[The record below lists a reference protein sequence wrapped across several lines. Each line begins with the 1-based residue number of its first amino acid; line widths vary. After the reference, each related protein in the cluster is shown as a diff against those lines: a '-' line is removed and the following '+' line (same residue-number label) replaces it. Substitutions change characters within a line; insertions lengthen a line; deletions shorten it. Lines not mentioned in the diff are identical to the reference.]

1 MIWDSGSS
9 ANWTEGENAMIR
21 FLFLLAALAL
31 PSAVSGQSDERM
43 SPGDVL
49 KDCEDCPELVV
60 IPGGSFMMGTTISDR
75 EVDLS
80 RGEGPQVK
88 VTLDYMFAA
97 GRFEV
102 THGQF
107 KAFVEATGYQVKDE
121 CRVWDDK
128 IGFNDDPNA
137 NWQERRQPKRVKDE
151 HPVGCVSWNDAK
163 AYAGWLTQIS
173 GKRYRL
179 LSEAEWEYAARA
191 GTTTSR
197 FWGNSSGEACAWA
210 NTFDLDGAEEY
221 PFPWFPATCRDGYA
235 DLAPV
240 GQFKPNAFG
249 LYDMIGNV
257 WEWTEDCWAAT
268 HVGRPRDGSAW
279 KWAPGCDM
287 HTTRGGGW
295 LSAPERNRI
304 AWPGRDPV
312 EKRNTQFGFRVARDL
327 GTAGAVDE
335 GGSIRRMTLFTS
347 DVELSKAFW
356 SEAMGYRVTFE
367 DDQFGGTETAG
378 SLNLDEGNRA
388 HFVMMSPAGGEGPM
402 IGLLGSSGDEF
413 KPIEREGA
421 QRPRAGESLLV
432 VKVADIFATFKKL
445 EAMGVRIAS
454 KPSRLSG
461 QMTSVVGYEGTVYT
475 PDGTRINVQ
484 QIESGG

>member
-1 MIWDSGSS
+1 MKTWQVVIGALIASATSS
-9 ANWTEGENAMIR
+9 VAQAQMDEG
-21 FLFLLAALAL
+21 L
-31 PSAVSGQSDERM
+31 
-43 SPGDVL
+43 SPGDVIQ
-49 KDCEDCPELVV
+49 DCEDCPELVV
-60 IPGGSFMMGTTISDR
+60 IPNGTFMMGTPLSAR
-75 EVDLS
+75 EIDLS

-88 VTLDYMFAA
+88 IDIDYMFAA
-97 GRFEV
+97 GRYEV

-107 KAFVEATGYQVKDE
+107 EAFVEATGHQVKDE
-121 CRVWDDK
+121 CRVWSDE
-128 IGFNDDPNA
+128 IGFNDDPTA
-137 NWQERRQPKRVKDE
+137 NWQDRRQPKRVRDE

-163 AYAGWLTQIS
+163 AYTAWLSQITN
-173 GKRYRL
+173 KRYRL
-179 LSEAEWEYAARA
+179 LTEAEWEYAARA

-197 FWGNSSGEACAWA
+197 FWGESSGGACQWA

-268 HVGRPRDGSAW
+268 HIGRPRDGSAW
-279 KWAPGCDM
+279 TWDVGCDR

-304 AWPGRDPV
+304 AWPGRDPI

-327 GTAGAVDE
+327 GTGGSAEE

-347 DVELSKAFW
+347 DVELSKSFW
-356 SEAMGYRVTFE
+356 AEAMGYEVTFE
-367 DDQFGGTETAG
+367 DKAFGGEETAG
-378 SLNLDEGNRA
+378 SLNLEEGNRA
-388 HFVMMSPAGGEGPM
+388 HFVMMTPKGGEGPM
-402 IGLLGSSGDEF
+402 IGLLGSDGDDF

-421 QRPRAGESLLV
+421 QKPRAGESLLV
-432 VKVADIFATFKKL
+432 IKVADIFKSFEKL

-454 KPSRLSG
+454 PPSRLTG
-461 QMTSVVGYEGTVYT
+461 QQTSVVGYEGTVYT

>member
-1 MIWDSGSS
+1 MMIH
-9 ANWTEGENAMIR
+9 ALT
-21 FLFLLAALAL
+21 LAL
-31 PSAVSGQSDERM
+31 PVLLFSATAFAQYDEGL
-43 SPGDVL
+43 SAGDVIQ
-49 KDCEDCPELVV
+49 DCDDCPELVV
-60 IPGGSFMMGTTISDR
+60 IPPGEFMMGTPVSDR
-75 EVDLS
+75 DVDLG

-88 VTLDYMFAA
+88 INIGYAFAA

-107 KAFVEATGYQVKDE
+107 KVFVDATGHQPDSL
-121 CRVWDDK
+121 CRVWSDE
-128 IGFNDDPNA
+128 IGFNNDPEA
-137 NWQERRQPKRVKDE
+137 NWLNRRQPRRVRDE

-163 AYAGWLTQIS
+163 AYVAWLGQITNM
-173 GKRYRL
+173 RYRL

-191 GTTTSR
+191 GTTTPR
-197 FWGNSSGEACAWA
+197 FWGNAASGSCQWA

-221 PFPWFPATCRDGYA
+221 PFPWFPTTCRDGFA

-249 LYDMIGNV
+249 LHDVIGNV

-268 HVGRPRDGSAW
+268 HIGRPADGSAW
-279 KWAPGCDM
+279 TWETGCTR

-304 AWPGRDPV
+304 AWPGRDPSDM
-312 EKRNTQFGFRVARDL
+312 RNTQFGFRVARDL
-327 GTAGAVDE
+327 GTGGSAGD

-356 SEAMGYRVTFE
+356 SDAMGYTVTFE
-367 DDQFGGTETAG
+367 DAAFGGEETAG
-378 SLNLDEGNRA
+378 SLNLDDGNRA
-388 HFVMMSPAGGEGPM
+388 HFVMMTPAGGADPM
-402 IGLLGSSGDEF
+402 IGLLGSDGDEF
-413 KPIEREGA
+413 QPIERVGA

-432 VKVADIFATFKKL
+432 VKVTDIFATFAKL

-454 KPSRLSG
+454 EPSRLSG
-461 QMTSVVGYEGTVYT
+461 QQTSVVGYEGTVYT

>member
-1 MIWDSGSS
+1 
-9 ANWTEGENAMIR
+9 MIR

-295 LSAPERNRI
+295 LYAPERNRI

-312 EKRNTQFGFRVARDL
+312 EKRNTQFGFRVARDI

-378 SLNLDEGNRA
+378 SLNLDECNRA

>member
-1 MIWDSGSS
+1 
-9 ANWTEGENAMIR
+9 MIR

-312 EKRNTQFGFRVARDL
+312 EKRNTQFGFRVARDI

-402 IGLLGSSGDEF
+402 IGLLGSKIG
-413 KPIEREGA
+413 
-421 QRPRAGESLLV
+421 RAHV
-432 VKVADIFATFKKL
+432 
-445 EAMGVRIAS
+445 
-454 KPSRLSG
+454 
-461 QMTSVVGYEGTVYT
+461 
-475 PDGTRINVQ
+475 
-484 QIESGG
+484 

>member
-1 MIWDSGSS
+1 MKGVLGFAIPFVLMSSS
-9 ANWTEGENAMIR
+9 ALAQNDEG
-21 FLFLLAALAL
+21 L
-31 PSAVSGQSDERM
+31 SA
-43 SPGDVL
+43 GDVIQ
-49 KDCEDCPELVV
+49 DCEDCPELVV
-60 IPGGSFMMGTTISDR
+60 VPPGEFMMGTPVSDR

-88 VTLDYMFAA
+88 INIDYAFAV
-97 GRFEV
+97 GRTEV
-102 THGQF
+102 THDQF
-107 KAFVEATGYQVKDE
+107 NTFVEATSHEPDKL
-121 CRVWDDK
+121 CRVWSDE
-128 IGFNDDPNA
+128 IGFNNDPDA
-137 NWQERRQPKRVKDE
+137 NWLDRRQPRRVRDD

-163 AYAGWLTQIS
+163 AYVAWLAQITN
-173 GKRYRL
+173 KRYRL

-197 FWGNSSGEACAWA
+197 FWGNASSQACQWA

-221 PFPWFPATCRDGYA
+221 PFPWFPATCRDGFV

-268 HVGRPRDGSAW
+268 HIGRPNDGSPW
-279 KWAPGCDM
+279 VWDVGCTR
-287 HTTRGGGW
+287 HATRGGGW
-295 LSAPERNRI
+295 LSAPIRNRI
-304 AWPGRDPV
+304 AWPGRDPSDM
-312 EKRNTQFGFRVARDL
+312 RNTQFGFRVARDL
-327 GTAGAVDE
+327 GTGGAAGD
-335 GGSIRRMTLFTS
+335 GGTIRRMTLFTS

-356 SEAMGYRVTFE
+356 SDAMGYTVTFE
-367 DDQFGGTETAG
+367 DKAFGGEETAG

-388 HFVMMSPAGGEGPM
+388 HFVMMTPVGSDGPM

-413 KPIEREGA
+413 VPIERIGA

-432 VKVADIFATFKKL
+432 VKAADIFATFEKL
-445 EAMGVRIAS
+445 ESLGVRIAS
-454 KPSRLSG
+454 KPSRLTG
-461 QMTSVVGYEGTVYT
+461 QQTSVVGYEGTVYS

-484 QIESGG
+484 QIEPGG

>member
-312 EKRNTQFGFRVARDL
+312 EKRNTQFGFRVARDI

>member
-1 MIWDSGSS
+1 MNRFLVLMATLAFSS
-9 ANWTEGENAMIR
+9 AATA
-21 FLFLLAALAL
+21 
-31 PSAVSGQSDERM
+31 QSDDRL
-43 SPGDVL
+43 SAGDVV
-49 KDCEDCPELVV
+49 KDCDDCPELVV
-60 IPGGSFMMGTTISDR
+60 IPSGTFLMGTPISDR
-75 EVDLS
+75 EVDLV

-88 VTLDYMFAA
+88 VTIDYMFAA

-107 KAFVEATGYQVKDE
+107 EAFVEATGYVVKDE
-121 CRVWDDK
+121 CRVWNDD
-128 IGFNDDPNA
+128 IGFNDDPTA
-137 NWQERRQPKRVKDE
+137 SWQDRRQPKRVKDE

-163 AYAGWLTQIS
+163 AYVGWLAEIT

-191 GTTTSR
+191 GTTTPR
-197 FWGNSSGEACAWA
+197 FWGSSSGQACAWA

-279 KWAPGCDM
+279 KWDVGCDM

-304 AWPGRDPV
+304 AWPGRDPI
-312 EKRNTQFGFRVARDL
+312 EKHNTQFGFRVARDL
-327 GTAGAVDE
+327 GTGGEVGE

-356 SEAMGYRVTFE
+356 SDAMGYRVSFE
-367 DDQFGGTETAG
+367 DEEFGGEETAG

-388 HFVMMSPAGGEGPM
+388 HFVMMTSAGGTGPM
-402 IGLLGSSGDEF
+402 IGLLGSNGDEF
-413 KPIEREGA
+413 APIEREGA

-432 VKVADIFATFKKL
+432 VKVADIFATFEKL
-445 EAMGVRIAS
+445 EAMGVQIAS
-454 KPSRLSG
+454 QPSRLSG

-484 QIESGG
+484 QVDSGG

>member
-1 MIWDSGSS
+1 MKRVLRI
-9 ANWTEGENAMIR
+9 TIPVV
-21 FLFLLAALAL
+21 LLSTAALAQNDESL
-31 PSAVSGQSDERM
+31 SA
-43 SPGDVL
+43 GDVIQ
-49 KDCEDCPELVV
+49 DCDDCPELVIV
-60 IPGGSFMMGTTISDR
+60 PPGDFMMGTPISDR

-80 RGEGPQVK
+80 RGESPQVK
-88 VTLDYMFAA
+88 INIGYAFAV
-97 GRFEV
+97 GRTEV

-107 KAFVEATGYQVKDE
+107 KAFVDATGHEPDKL
-121 CRVWDDK
+121 CRVWSDE
-128 IGFNDDPNA
+128 IGFNNDPEA
-137 NWQERRQPKRVKDE
+137 NWLDRRQPRRVRDD

-163 AYAGWLTQIS
+163 AYVAWLAQITN
-173 GKRYRL
+173 KRYRL
-179 LSEAEWEYAARA
+179 LSESEWEYAARA

-197 FWGNSSGEACAWA
+197 FWGNSSGAACEWA

-268 HVGRPRDGSAW
+268 HIGRPDDGSPW
-279 KWAPGCDM
+279 VWDVGCTR

-295 LSAPERNRI
+295 LSAPIRNRI
-304 AWPGRDPV
+304 AWPGRDPSDM
-312 EKRNTQFGFRVARDL
+312 RNTQFGFRVARDL
-327 GTAGAVDE
+327 GTGGAAGD
-335 GGSIRRMTLFTS
+335 GGTIRRMTLFTS
-347 DVELSKAFW
+347 DVDLSKAFW
-356 SEAMGYRVTFE
+356 SDAMGYTVTFE
-367 DDQFGGTETAG
+367 DKAFGGEETAG
-378 SLNLDEGNRA
+378 SLNLDDGNRA
-388 HFVMMSPAGGEGPM
+388 HFVMMTPAGGDGPM

-413 KPIEREGA
+413 APIERVGA

-432 VKVADIFATFKKL
+432 VKVADIFATFEKL

-454 KPSRLSG
+454 EPSRLTG
-461 QMTSVVGYEGTVYT
+461 QQTSVVGYEGTVYS

>member
-1 MIWDSGSS
+1 
-9 ANWTEGENAMIR
+9 MIR
-21 FLFLLAALAL
+21 SMILLAAMALSPAVLA
-31 PSAVSGQSDERM
+31 QSDEGL
-43 SPGDVL
+43 SAGDVV
-49 KDCEDCPELVV
+49 KDCDDCPELVV
-60 IPGGSFMMGTTISDR
+60 LPSGTFMMGTPISDR
-75 EVDLS
+75 EVDLV

-88 VTLDYMFAA
+88 VTIDYMFAV
-97 GRFEV
+97 GKFEV

-107 KAFVEATGYQVKDE
+107 KAFVKATGHVVKDE
-121 CRVWDDK
+121 CRVWNDDA
-128 IGFNDDPNA
+128 GFNNDPTA
-137 NWQERRQPKRVKDE
+137 SWQDRRQPKRVKGV

-163 AYAGWLTQIS
+163 AYVDWLAQVS

-197 FWGNSSGEACAWA
+197 FWGNSSGQACAWA

-240 GQFKPNAFG
+240 GQFKPNNFG

-279 KWAPGCDM
+279 KWDVGCDR

-304 AWPGRDPV
+304 AWPGRDPI

-327 GTAGAVDE
+327 GEVGDD
-335 GGSIRRMTLFTS
+335 GSIRRMTLFTS
-347 DVELSKAFW
+347 DVELSKSFW
-356 SEAMGYRVTFE
+356 ADAMGYRVTFE
-367 DDQFGGTETAG
+367 DPAFGGEETAE
-378 SLNLDEGNRA
+378 SLSLDDGNRA
-388 HFVMMSPAGGEGPM
+388 HFVMMTPANDVGPM

-413 KPIEREGA
+413 KPIEREGT

-432 VKVADIFATFKKL
+432 VKVPDIFATFEAL

-461 QMTSVVGYEGTVYT
+461 QMTSVVGYAGTVYT
-475 PDGTRINVQ
+475 PDGMRINVQ
-484 QIESGG
+484 QVDSGG